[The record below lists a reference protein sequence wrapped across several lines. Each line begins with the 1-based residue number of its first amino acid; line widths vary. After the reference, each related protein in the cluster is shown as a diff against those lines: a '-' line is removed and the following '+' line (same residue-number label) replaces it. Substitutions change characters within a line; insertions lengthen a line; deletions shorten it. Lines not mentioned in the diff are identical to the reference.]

1 MIQMTASLTTYNMDA
16 YIRNLDKLK
25 VIVGKAAADIE
36 GQAKASIL
44 TSSGRYK
51 VYNRIRTKKRKGKT
65 TRKKVEHWSS
75 PPGTPPNTDTGNLAN
90 SIKNRRAGSPTSRD
104 IVVHAK
110 YGVPLEL
117 GWISKGGNHVP
128 PRPFLR
134 PAFDRVAPGF
144 LLAVRSVMR
153 GR

>member
-1 MIQMTASLTTYNMDA
+1 MIQMTASLTTYNMDS
-16 YIRNLDKLK
+16 YIRNLEKLK
-25 VIVGKAAADIE
+25 VIVGKAASDIE
-36 GQAKASIL
+36 GQAKASIV
-44 TSSGRYK
+44 TSSGRYR
-51 VYNRIRTKKRKGKT
+51 VYNRISTKKRKGVIIASKIL
-65 TRKKVEHWSS
+65 HWSS

-90 SIKNRRAGSPTSRD
+90 SIKNRRAGSPTTRD

-117 GWISKGGNHVP
+117 GWISKGGNYVP

-144 LLAVRSVMR
+144 LLAVKSVMR